1 MARRKLLRGL
11 RAESLSDQ
19 VYRLLREAIANG
31 ELRPGERI
39 LEKELAARWGIS
51 RTPVR
56 EALLRLE
63 TEGVVIC
70 NSRRSYNVAVLTV
83 ADVRDIY
90 RTLAVLEGA
99 AAAWAAPQIRPAE
112 LAALERFN
120 RAMQQAARRGD
131 LRDFGRWNRRFHDV
145 FLERVG
151 NRILHQTCDRIRA
164 LLYTFP
170 VRPDSLRQWLEKSVA
185 EHREIIRLLRAGQ
198 ADRVGRYFRDV
209 HWSFERNRQFIQDAF
224 DRQGEAAV
232 HLW

>member
-1 MARRKLLRGL
+1 MAAKKVLRGL

-19 VYRLLREAIANG
+19 VYRLLREGIASG
-31 ELRPGERI
+31 QFRPGERI
-39 LEKELAARWGIS
+39 LEKELARRWRIS

-63 TEGVVIC
+63 ADGVVIC

-90 RTLAVLEGA
+90 QTLGVLEGMA
-99 AAAWAAPQIRPAE
+99 AQLAAPQITARELAE
-112 LAALERFN
+112 LARYN

-131 LRDFGRWNRRFHDV
+131 LPAFGRWNRRFHDV
-145 FLERVG
+145 FLGKVG
-151 NRILHQTCDRIRA
+151 NRILRDTCDRIRA

-170 VRPDSLRQWLEKSVA
+170 VRADSLRRWLEKSVA
-185 EHREIIRLLRAGQ
+185 EHREIIRLVRARQ
-198 ADRVGRYFRDV
+198 AEAVGKYFAEI
-209 HWSFERNRQFIQDAF
+209 HWSFERNRQFIEDAF
-224 DRQGEAAV
+224 DRHGEAAV